1 MTLWIIKNIITVS
14 YFLAGRRM
22 DELRERGK
30 GLARNSGLST
40 HCRVEISLRGS
51 NQVL

>member
-22 DELRERGK
+22 DELREMRK
-30 GLARNSGLST
+30 GLGKELGSFD
-40 HCRVEISLRGS
+40 SLQG
-51 NQVL
+51 